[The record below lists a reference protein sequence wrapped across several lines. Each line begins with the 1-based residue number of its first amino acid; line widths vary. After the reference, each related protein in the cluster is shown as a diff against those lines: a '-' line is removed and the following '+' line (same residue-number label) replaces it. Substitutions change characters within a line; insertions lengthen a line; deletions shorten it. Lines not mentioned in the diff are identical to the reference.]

1 MKFFSHSNGIMHRD
15 VKPGNIM
22 FDPDNKVL
30 KLVDWGLAEFY
41 HPGEPYSLYGT
52 TRPYKAPE
60 QLVGMEFYDYSMDMW
75 SVGMAYICIKCEVL
89 TSFERPKY
97 LRYFNSFWEKFFASE
112 K

>member
-1 MKFFSHSNGIMHRD
+1 MKLFSHSNGIMHRD

-75 SVGMAYICIKCEVL
+75 SVGMA
-89 TSFERPKY
+89 
-97 LRYFNSFWEKFFASE
+97 
-112 K
+112 